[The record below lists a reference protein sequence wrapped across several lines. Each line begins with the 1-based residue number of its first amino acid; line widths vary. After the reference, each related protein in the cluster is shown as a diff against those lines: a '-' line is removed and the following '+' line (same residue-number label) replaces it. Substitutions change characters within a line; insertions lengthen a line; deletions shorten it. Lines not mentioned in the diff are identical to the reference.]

1 MKIGE
6 GGGCQ
11 NLSAIYNHNKTQL
24 HEMPQLRVGLSVD
37 QGPINLR
44 SKALL
49 KCWTLLMESRL
60 NLSLNNWFLKLE

>member
-24 HEMPQLRVGLSVD
+24 HEMPQLKGGFECGS
-37 QGPINLR
+37 R
-44 SKALL
+44 S
-49 KCWTLLMESRL
+49 
-60 NLSLNNWFLKLE
+60 NKLEVQSAP